1 MCGCFI
7 GYQIDTRRI
16 GNWQLTIGNL
26 LSTWQNAMAIT
37 QKVLLLNAS
46 YEALGMVNM
55 PRAVRL
61 VWKGSA
67 EVVELDGHRVLRSQH
82 FTFPAP
88 SVIRLIEYIDV
99 RGRQGRSSTKRSR
112 ILARDRYRC
121 QYCGRKGG
129 AFDLTID
136 HIVPRSRGG
145 RTAAEN
151 LCAACLACNQRKGNR
166 TPEEARMPLLANPA
180 ALTYGMERAEMRHS
194 AESRP
199 EWRKY
204 LFLEDSGV
212 AVA

>member
-1 MCGCFI
+1 MAL
-7 GYQIDTRRI
+7 TR
-16 GNWQLTIGNL
+16 
-26 LSTWQNAMAIT
+26 
-37 QKVLLLNAS
+37 KVLLLNAS
-46 YEALGMVNM
+46 YEALGIVNM
-55 PRAVRL
+55 ARAVRL

-67 EVVELDGHRVLRSQH
+67 EVVELDGGRVLRSQH
-82 FTFPAP
+82 FEFPAP

-166 TPEEARMPLLANPA
+166 TPEGARMPLLANPA
-180 ALTYGMERAEMRHS
+180 ALTYGVERAEMHH
-194 AESRP
+194 AADSRP

>member
-1 MCGCFI
+1 
-7 GYQIDTRRI
+7 
-16 GNWQLTIGNL
+16 
-26 LSTWQNAMAIT
+26 MALAR
-37 QKVLLLNAS
+37 KVLLLNAS
-46 YEALGMVNM
+46 YEALGVVNI

-67 EVVELDGHRVLRSQH
+67 EVAELDGDRVLRSQH
-82 FTFPAP
+82 FMFPAP

-121 QYCGRKGG
+121 QYCGMRGG
-129 AFDLTID
+129 PFDLTID
-136 HIVPRSRGG
+136 HILPRSRGG
-145 RTAAEN
+145 RTVAEN
-151 LCAACLACNQRKGNR
+151 LCAACFACNQRKGDR
-166 TPEEARMPLLANPA
+166 TPEEARMPLLANPV
-180 ALTYGMERAEMRHS
+180 ALTYGMERASMCYA

-204 LFLEDSGV
+204 LFMEDAGV